1 MLRREFLKTGAFCVA
16 FSLASKNRQAFAK
29 SATPV
34 DAGNAAFSPNA
45 FIQVQRDGR
54 VRLTIP
60 NVEMGQGIYTSEAA
74 ILAEEMDLGLDQIIV
89 DHAPASPDRYT
100 MPLQATQ
107 LTGGSTSIRGSWDV
121 LRSAG
126 ATARLM
132 LINAAASRWNVR
144 PDSCE
149 AKRGVVTHIQSGRSL
164 DYAML
169 IDDAQRQTVP
179 EVVPLKD
186 RSKFTIIGKPWRR
199 IDTQDKVLGA
209 TRFGIDAQP
218 TGHKCA
224 AVIMDPVWHARP
236 RVENVPLPAGI
247 HEIVALDDCLA
258 VIADDFWTAS
268 EGARALP
275 VEWDYGSCIPFDT
288 AQLRKAMDHAAS
300 TAEALTARHDA
311 SWSGRPV
318 TQAAEYEFP
327 ALAHAALEPMNAT
340 VAYRK
345 DELEIW
351 IGTQAPGRVLDAA
364 HRLTGFPRERIQ
376 VHNHYLGGGFGRR
389 VETDQVEQAIRIAM
403 KVDYPVKVI
412 WSRAADIQRDLP
424 RPPFLDRISAALAD
438 DGFPI
443 EWTDHITGCSIF
455 SRFAPQFM
463 RENGVD
469 PDTVDGADNLP
480 YSIPSVHVQWTPF
493 DMPDQRPIGWWRGVG
508 PTHNLFRVE
517 CFLDELANHAG
528 IDPYLYRTR
537 LLQNNPRLLKVLHL
551 AADKADWHRPLKQG
565 VGRGI
570 AVGKAYGS
578 YVCAVVEVDATS
590 TSELRLTRCVCVV
603 DCGIVINPNTIEAQI
618 EGGLIFGWTAALWGE
633 LTYASGAVEQSNF
646 HDYRLMRM
654 NEVPSIAVHLVESD
668 EHPSGVGELGTAIAS
683 PALANAVFHATGFR
697 CRRLPLMP
705 SLAEHLQSGSG
716 GVLRRMNHLLSSFIR
731 QGGKP

>member
-199 IDTQDKVLGA
+199 IDTQEKVFGA

-327 ALAHAALEPMNAT
+327 VLAHAALEPMNAT

-412 WSRAADIQRDLP
+412 WSRATDIQRDLP

-590 TSELRLTRCVCVV
+590 TSEIRLTRCVCAV

-705 SLAEHLQSGSG
+705 SLAEHLQSSSG

>member
-149 AKRGVVTHIQSGRSL
+149 AKRGVVTHIESGRSL

-236 RVENVPLPAGI
+236 CVENVPLPAGI

-412 WSRAADIQRDLP
+412 WSRATDIQRDLP

-590 TSELRLTRCVCVV
+590 TSEIRLTRCVCVV

-705 SLAEHLQSGSG
+705 SLAEHLQSSSG

>member
-1 MLRREFLKTGAFCVA
+1 MRREFLKTGAFCVA

-327 ALAHAALEPMNAT
+327 VLAHAALEPMNAT

-376 VHNHYLGGGFGRR
+376 VHNHYFGGGFGRR

-412 WSRAADIQRDLP
+412 WSRATDIQRDLP

-590 TSELRLTRCVCVV
+590 TSEIRLTRCVCAV

-705 SLAEHLQSGSG
+705 SLAEHLQSSSG

>member
-16 FSLASKNRQAFAK
+16 FSLTSKNRQAFAK
-29 SATPV
+29 SATRIGV
-34 DAGNAAFSPNA
+34 TDAAFSPNA
-45 FIQVQRDGR
+45 FIQVQRVGG

-74 ILAEEMDLGLDQIIV
+74 ILAEEMDLGLDQVTV
-89 DHAPASPDRYT
+89 DHAPAWPEHYT

-144 PDSCE
+144 PDNCE
-149 AKRGVVTHIQSGRSL
+149 AKRGVVTHIPSGQSL
-164 DYAML
+164 DYTML
-169 IDDAQRQTVP
+169 VDDAQRQPVP
-179 EVVPLKD
+179 NVVPLKD
-186 RSKFTIIGKPWRR
+186 RSMFNVVGKPWRR
-199 IDTQDKVLGA
+199 VDTLDKVSGA

-218 TGHKCA
+218 VDHKCA
-224 AVIMDPVWHARP
+224 AVIMSPIWHARP
-236 RVENVPLPAGI
+236 LRHNFPLPPGV
-247 HEIVALDDCLA
+247 HEIVVLDDGVA

-268 EGARALP
+268 EGAKALS
-275 VEWDYGSCIPFDT
+275 VEWDYESCTPFDS
-288 AQLRKAMDHAAS
+288 AQLRTSMNHAAS
-300 TAEALTARHDA
+300 AAAALTARRDA

-318 TQAAEYEFP
+318 TKSSEYEFP
-327 ALAHAALEPMNAT
+327 TLGHAALEPMNAT

-345 DELEIW
+345 NELEIW
-351 IGTQAPGRVLDAA
+351 TGTQAPGRVLDAA
-364 HRLTGFPRERIQ
+364 HRLTGLPRERIH

-403 KVDYPVKVI
+403 QVDYPVKVI
-412 WSRAADIQRDLP
+412 WSRATDIQRDLP
-424 RPPFLDRISAALAD
+424 RPPFLDHISAALDD
-438 DGFPI
+438 DGFPV
-443 EWTDHITGCSIF
+443 EWTDHITGSSIF

-480 YSIPSVHVQWTPF
+480 YSIPSVRVGWTPF

-517 CFLDELANHAG
+517 CFLDELADHAG
-528 IDPYLYRTR
+528 IDPYLYRAR
-537 LLQNNPRLLKVLHL
+537 LLQHNPRLLKVLHL
-551 AADKADWHRPLKQG
+551 AAEKADWHRPLKPG
-565 VGRGI
+565 MGRGI
-570 AVGKAYGS
+570 AVGKAYES
-578 YVCAVVEVDATS
+578 YVCAIVEVDATS
-590 TSELRLTRCVCVV
+590 PSEIRLTRCVCAV

-618 EGGLIFGWTAALWGE
+618 QGGLIFGWTAALWGE
-633 LTYASGAVEQSNF
+633 LTYVQGAVEQSNF

-654 NEVPSIAVHLVESD
+654 NEVPAIAVHLVESN

-683 PALANAVFHATGFR
+683 PALANAVFDATGFR

-705 SLAEHLQSGSG
+705 AVAEHLQSSSG
-716 GVLRRMNHLLSSFIR
+716 GLLHRMDHLVSSFLR
-731 QGGKP
+731 QGGQP

>member
-16 FSLASKNRQAFAK
+16 FSLASKNRLAFAK

-327 ALAHAALEPMNAT
+327 VLAHAALEPMNAT

-376 VHNHYLGGGFGRR
+376 VHNHYFGGGFGRR

-412 WSRAADIQRDLP
+412 WSRATDIQRDLP

-590 TSELRLTRCVCVV
+590 TSEIRLTRCVCAV

-705 SLAEHLQSGSG
+705 SLAEHLQSSSG

>member
-1 MLRREFLKTGAFCVA
+1 MLRRELLKTGAFCVA
-16 FSLASKNRQAFAK
+16 FSLVSKNRNAFAK

-34 DAGNAAFSPNA
+34 DAGSAAFSPNA
-45 FIQVQRDGR
+45 FIQVQRDGQ
-54 VRLTIP
+54 VCLTIP

-74 ILAEEMDLGLDQIIV
+74 ILAEEMDLGLDQVIV

-149 AKRGVVTHIQSGRSL
+149 VKRGVITHIPSGRNL

-169 IDDAQRQTVP
+169 VDDAQHQTIP

-186 RSKFTIIGKPWRR
+186 RSRFTIIGKPWRR
-199 IDTQDKVLGA
+199 MDTQDKVLGV

-218 TGHKCA
+218 AGHKCA
-224 AVIMDPVWHARP
+224 AVIMNPVWHARS
-236 RVENVPLPAGI
+236 RVGNFPLPAGV
-247 HEIVALDDCLA
+247 HEIVALEDCLA

-268 EGARALP
+268 EGAKALS
-275 VEWDYGSCIPFDT
+275 VEWDCGSCIPFDT

-300 TAEALTARHDA
+300 TAEALTARRDA

-318 TQAAEYEFP
+318 TQSAEYEFP

-340 VAYRK
+340 VACRK
-345 DELEIW
+345 NELEIW
-351 IGTQAPGRVLDAA
+351 VGTQAPGRVLEAA
-364 HRLTGFPRERIQ
+364 HRLTGFSSARIQ

-403 KVDYPVKVI
+403 KVEYPVKVI
-412 WSRAADIQRDLP
+412 WSRATDIQRDLP
-424 RPPFLDRISAALAD
+424 RPPFLDRISAVLGD

-480 YSIPSVHVQWTPF
+480 YPLPSVHVRWTPF

-517 CFLDELANHAG
+517 CFLDELASHAG
-528 IDPYLYRTR
+528 IDPYLYRAQ

-551 AADKADWHRPLKQG
+551 AAEKADWHRPLKRG
-565 VGRGI
+565 FGRGI
-570 AVGKAYGS
+570 AVGKAYES
-578 YVCAVVEVDATS
+578 YVCAVVEVDTTS
-590 TSELRLTRCVCVV
+590 TSEIRLTRCVCAV

-618 EGGLIFGWTAALWGE
+618 EGGLVFGWTAALWGE
-633 LTYASGAVEQSNF
+633 LTYAAGAVEQSNF

-697 CRRLPLMP
+697 CRRLPLVP
-705 SLAEHLQSGSG
+705 AVAEHLQSNYG
-716 GVLRRMNHLLSSFIR
+716 GLLQRMDHLVSSFMR
-731 QGGKP
+731 QGGEP

>member
-327 ALAHAALEPMNAT
+327 VLAHAALEPMNAT

-364 HRLTGFPRERIQ
+364 HRLTGFPRECIQ
-376 VHNHYLGGGFGRR
+376 VHNHYFGGGFGRR

-412 WSRAADIQRDLP
+412 WSRATDIQRDLP

-590 TSELRLTRCVCVV
+590 TSEIRLTRCVCAV

-705 SLAEHLQSGSG
+705 SLAEHLQSSSG

>member
-327 ALAHAALEPMNAT
+327 VLAHAALEPMNAT

-705 SLAEHLQSGSG
+705 SLAEHLQSSSG

>member
-16 FSLASKNRQAFAK
+16 FSLASKNRQGFAK
-29 SATPV
+29 SATPIGT
-34 DAGNAAFSPNA
+34 GNTAFSPNA

-74 ILAEEMDLGLDQIIV
+74 ILAEEMDLGLDQVIV

-144 PDSCE
+144 PEGCE
-149 AKRGVVTHIQSGRSL
+149 AKRGVITHIQSGRSL
-164 DYAML
+164 HYAML
-169 IDDAQRQTVP
+169 VDDAQRQSVP
-179 EVVPLKD
+179 DVVPLKD
-186 RSKFTIIGKPWRR
+186 RSRFTIIGKPWQRT
-199 IDTQDKVLGA
+199 DTEDKVLGA

-218 TGHKCA
+218 PGHKCA
-224 AVIMDPVWHARP
+224 AVIMDRVWHARP
-236 RVENVPLPAGI
+236 RLENVPLPAGV

-268 EGARALP
+268 EAARILP
-275 VEWDYGSCIPFDT
+275 VEWDYESCIPFDS
-288 AQLRKAMDHAAS
+288 AQLRKALDHAAS
-300 TAEALTARHDA
+300 TAEALTARRDP
-311 SWSGRPV
+311 SWSGKSV
-318 TQAAEYEFP
+318 TKSAEYEFP

-340 VAYRK
+340 VACRK
-345 DELEIW
+345 DKLEIW

-412 WSRAADIQRDLP
+412 WSRATDIQRDLP
-424 RPPFLDRISAALAD
+424 RPPFLDRISAALD
-438 DGFPI
+438 NDGFPI
-443 EWTDHITGCSIF
+443 EWTDHITGSSIF

-480 YSIPSVHVQWTPF
+480 YAIPSVHVRWTPF

-528 IDPYLYRTR
+528 IDPYLYRAR

-551 AADKADWHRPLKQG
+551 AAEKADWHRPLKQRF
-565 VGRGI
+565 GRGI
-570 AVGKAYGS
+570 AVGKAYES

-590 TSELRLTRCVCVV
+590 TSEIRLTRCVCAV
-603 DCGIVINPNTIEAQI
+603 DCGTVINPNTVEAQI
-618 EGGLIFGWTAALWGE
+618 QGGLIFGWTAALWGE
-633 LTYASGAVEQSNF
+633 LTYANGAVEQSNF

-683 PALANAVFHATGFR
+683 PALANAVFDATGFR
-697 CRRLPLMP
+697 CRRLPIMP
-705 SLAEHLQSGSG
+705 AVAEHLQSSSSA
-716 GVLRRMNHLLSSFIR
+716 LLHRMNRLVSSIMT
-731 QGGKP
+731 QGDEH

>member
-29 SATPV
+29 TATPV
-34 DAGNAAFSPNA
+34 DSGNAAFSPNA
-45 FIQVQRDGR
+45 FIQVQRDGQ

-74 ILAEEMDLGLDQIIV
+74 ILAEEMDLGLDQVIV
-89 DHAPASPDRYT
+89 DHAPASPVRYT

-107 LTGGSTSIRGSWDV
+107 LTGGSTSIRGSWDI

-132 LINAAASRWNVR
+132 LINAAASRWNVS
-144 PDSCE
+144 PDGCE
-149 AKRGVVTHIQSGRSL
+149 AKRGVITHIQSGQSL
-164 DYAML
+164 AYAML
-169 IDDAQRQTVP
+169 VDDAQRQP
-179 EVVPLKD
+179 IPDAVPLKD
-186 RSKFTIIGKPWRR
+186 RSTFTIIGKSWRR
-199 IDTQDKVLGA
+199 TDTQDKVLGA

-218 TGHKCA
+218 PGHKCA
-224 AVIMDPVWHARP
+224 AVIMSPTWHAKP
-236 RVENVPLPAGI
+236 RLQNFSVPPDV
-247 HEIVALDDCLA
+247 HEVVVLDDCVA
-258 VIADDFWTAS
+258 VVADDFWTAS
-268 EGARALP
+268 EGAKAVS
-275 VEWDYGSCIPFDT
+275 VEWDYRNCTPFDS
-288 AQLRKAMDHAAS
+288 ARLRSSLKHAAS
-300 TAEALTARHDA
+300 AAKTLTARHDA
-311 SWSGRPV
+311 SWAGRPV
-318 TQAAEYEFP
+318 TQSAEYEFP

-340 VAYRK
+340 VAYRES
-345 DELEIW
+345 ELEIW

-364 HRLTGFPRERIQ
+364 HRLTGLPRERIQ

-403 KVDYPVKVI
+403 KVNYPVKVI
-412 WSRAADIQRDLP
+412 WSRPTDIQRDFP
-424 RPPFLDRISAALAD
+424 RPPFLDRISAALDAD
-438 DGFPI
+438 GYPI
-443 EWTDHITGCSIF
+443 DWTDHITGSSIF

-480 YSIPSVHVQWTPF
+480 YSIPAVRVRWTPF

-528 IDPYLYRTR
+528 IDPYLYRAR
-537 LLQNNPRLLKVLHL
+537 LLQNNPRLLRVLHL
-551 AADKADWHRPLKQG
+551 AAEKADWQRPLEHG
-565 VGRGI
+565 FGRGI
-570 AVGKAYGS
+570 AVGKAYES
-578 YVCAVVEVDATS
+578 YVGAVVEVDATS
-590 TSELRLTRCVCVV
+590 ASEIRLMRCVCAV
-603 DCGIVINPNTIEAQI
+603 DCGLVINPNTIAAQI

-633 LTYASGAVEQSNF
+633 LTYAGGAVEQSNF

-683 PALANAVFHATGFR
+683 PALANAVFDATGFR
-697 CRRLPLMP
+697 SRRLPLMP
-705 SLAEHLQSGSG
+705 AIAEHLQSSSG
-716 GVLRRMNHLLSSFIR
+716 GILHRMDHLMSSFMR
-731 QGGKP
+731 QGGEP

>member
-89 DHAPASPDRYT
+89 DHAPASPDSYT

-164 DYAML
+164 DYAIL

-209 TRFGIDAQP
+209 KRFGIDAQP

-268 EGARALP
+268 EGARALS

-412 WSRAADIQRDLP
+412 WSRATDIQRDLP

-493 DMPDQRPIGWWRGVG
+493 NMPDQRPIGWWRGVG

-578 YVCAVVEVDATS
+578 YVCAVVEVDVTS
-590 TSELRLTRCVCVV
+590 TSEIRLTRCVCAV

-705 SLAEHLQSGSG
+705 SLAEHLQSSSG

>member
-1 MLRREFLKTGAFCVA
+1 
-16 FSLASKNRQAFAK
+16 
-29 SATPV
+29 
-34 DAGNAAFSPNA
+34 
-45 FIQVQRDGR
+45 
-54 VRLTIP
+54 
-60 NVEMGQGIYTSEAA
+60 
-74 ILAEEMDLGLDQIIV
+74 
-89 DHAPASPDRYT
+89 
-100 MPLQATQ
+100 
-107 LTGGSTSIRGSWDV
+107 
-121 LRSAG
+121 
-126 ATARLM
+126 
-132 LINAAASRWNVR
+132 
-144 PDSCE
+144 
-149 AKRGVVTHIQSGRSL
+149 
-164 DYAML
+164 
-169 IDDAQRQTVP
+169 
-179 EVVPLKD
+179 
-186 RSKFTIIGKPWRR
+186 
-199 IDTQDKVLGA
+199 
-209 TRFGIDAQP
+209 
-218 TGHKCA
+218 
-224 AVIMDPVWHARP
+224 
-236 RVENVPLPAGI
+236 
-247 HEIVALDDCLA
+247 
-258 VIADDFWTAS
+258 
-268 EGARALP
+268 
-275 VEWDYGSCIPFDT
+275 
-288 AQLRKAMDHAAS
+288 
-300 TAEALTARHDA
+300 
-311 SWSGRPV
+311 
-318 TQAAEYEFP
+318 
-327 ALAHAALEPMNAT
+327 MNAT

-412 WSRAADIQRDLP
+412 WSRATDIQRDLP

-493 DMPDQRPIGWWRGVG
+493 NMPDQRPIGWWRGVG

-578 YVCAVVEVDATS
+578 YVCAVVEVDVTS
-590 TSELRLTRCVCVV
+590 TSEIRLTRCVCAV

-705 SLAEHLQSGSG
+705 SLAEHLQSSSG

>member
-89 DHAPASPDRYT
+89 DHAPASPDSYT

-268 EGARALP
+268 EGARALS

-412 WSRAADIQRDLP
+412 WSRATDIQRDLP

-493 DMPDQRPIGWWRGVG
+493 NMPDQRPIGWWRGVG

-578 YVCAVVEVDATS
+578 YVCAVVEVDVTS
-590 TSELRLTRCVCVV
+590 TSEIRLTRCVCAV

-705 SLAEHLQSGSG
+705 SLAEHLQSSSG